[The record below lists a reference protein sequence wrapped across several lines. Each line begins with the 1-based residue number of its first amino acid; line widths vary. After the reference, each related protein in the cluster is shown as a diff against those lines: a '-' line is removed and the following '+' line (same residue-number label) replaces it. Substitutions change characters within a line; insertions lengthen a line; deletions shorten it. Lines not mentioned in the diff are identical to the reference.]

1 MGGRPLWKCGA
12 GRMVP
17 ENTNSAT
24 VPAHHRLS
32 EPLPAQLR
40 TTINLFINQL
50 VINITGTAAACASLK
65 LHPGG

>member
-1 MGGRPLWKCGA
+1 MGGRLLWKCGA

-24 VPAHHRLS
+24 VPPTIAFPTPRRSFVHG
-32 EPLPAQLR
+32 
-40 TTINLFINQL
+40 INLFINQS
-50 VINITGTAAACASLK
+50 VKNITGTASACASLK